1 MPRAIRIIAWIVG
14 IVALLVA
21 ATVGYVHYAN
31 SSAARDANEFCYR
44 AKAGDAVAPLVAAGA
59 GLKIRP
65 LYDRE
70 RSEYL
75 FVFPGFGMDKAI
87 CRIKFSGSKVV
98 SAAATMFYD

>member
-21 ATVGYVHYAN
+21 AAVGYVHYAN
-31 SSAARDANEFCYR
+31 SSASRDANEFCRR

-65 LYDRE
+65 LHDRE

-87 CRIKFSGSKVV
+87 CRIKISGDKVV